1 MVHRSRGRP
10 SPAEGNNKIK
20 IAARPRDRREPALGC
35 GRWVRAMSRAVCNR
49 TSAASLG
56 LHSVAPSV
64 ADKHGRGLMTG
75 PRGALGGTR
84 WLISS

>member
-1 MVHRSRGRP
+1 MRLAPSTGTVSVRSPRGTRR
-10 SPAEGNNKIK
+10 K
-20 IAARPRDRREPALGC
+20 AAADRLSSLGEPALGC

-56 LHSVAPSV
+56 LPSV

-75 PRGALGGTR
+75 PRGTLGGIR
-84 WLISS
+84 